1 MKIQADR
8 TRKIFYHSNL
18 LFSIRIIIALLG
30 TTLIPALM
38 GEIHAIIPLT
48 LGVIAAAISDIDAS
62 PKQRL
67 INLSLLLVCFAI
79 AAFSVELLFPYPVL
93 FLLGLI
99 LSGFSFTIIG
109 ALGQKFSVISLG
121 TLLMATYTML
131 GVGLFKDQYVLSALL
146 ILGAFW
152 YGFIAWIESIVQ
164 PIRTTHEYLNHSFK
178 TLGKFLHAKSHMF
191 DPDETDNFEIQTAEL
206 TAVNQSLIKSM
217 NESKRSLFNRLR
229 GDQGHKRVRIMLNYY
244 FVAQDIHERAASSH
258 ISYQKLSNQLKNS
271 DILFR
276 ISRILA
282 LQGKACAQIADNIK
296 YREPYK
302 HSPLFDK
309 YFKLLE
315 ESIQNADISPSLC
328 LTLQNIIKNLTE
340 IDKQFRQI
348 NQANYISQNSIHNN
362 IVEDEVS
369 SFKDAYDRIKKHLTL
384 KSSLFR
390 HSVRISLVFAVGYL
404 IILLTHLPHGY
415 WILMTGLVICQPNY
429 STTQK
434 RVLIRFAGT
443 ILGIFLGV
451 FFVYL
456 FNTLPTQI
464 FAIITS
470 AWLYFIFKNSR
481 QASATVFITLLV
493 FFSFSLTGESSWEV
507 AWSRIIATII
517 GSVGALLAV
526 FLLWPDWKYRTLPSL
541 IETANHDNANYLKQ
555 THRQYQEM
563 RIDNVDYRYAR
574 REAHENSADLSE
586 LISIMSNE
594 PKIDHDLID
603 KAFRFLT
610 LNHTF
615 ISYIATLG
623 VHRASK
629 LSPEIQTIFNNTE
642 RFIYEAL
649 YGNNIDIQQS
659 EVFCDA
665 LQEMLDTFAEYDY
678 TNIDY
683 QVILQL
689 QLMLQILPEIIETSQ
704 TIITK
709 R

>member
-30 TTLIPALM
+30 TTLIPAMM
-38 GEIHAIIPLT
+38 GEIRAIIPLT

-79 AAFSVELLFPYPVL
+79 AAFSVELLFPYPWL
-93 FLLGLI
+93 FLIGLI
-99 LSGFSFTIIG
+99 LSGFTFTIIG
-109 ALGQKFSVISLG
+109 ALGQMFSVISLG

-131 GVGLFKDQYVLSALL
+131 GVGLFKDQYVLSSLL
-146 ILGAFW
+146 LLGALW
-152 YGFIAWIESIVQ
+152 YGIIAWIESIVQ

-191 DPDETDNFEIQTAEL
+191 DPDETDNFAIQTTEL
-206 TAVNQSLIKSM
+206 TAINQSLIKSM

-244 FVAQDIHERAASSH
+244 FVAQDIHERATSSH

-282 LQGKACAQIADNIK
+282 LQGKACAQIADSIK
-296 YREPYK
+296 YRQPYN
-302 HSPLFDK
+302 HSPLFEK

-315 ESIQNADISPSLC
+315 ESIQNAEISPSLR
-328 LTLQNIIKNLTE
+328 LTLQNIMKNLSE

-348 NQANYISQNSIHNN
+348 NQVNYISQDAIDNN

-384 KSSLFR
+384 KSALFR
-390 HSVRISLVFAVGYL
+390 HSVRISLVFAIGYI

-493 FFSFSLTGESSWEV
+493 FFSFSLTGESSWDV

-541 IETANHDNANYLKQ
+541 VETANHDNANYLKQ
-555 THRQYQEM
+555 THRQYQEI

-574 REAHENSADLSE
+574 REAYDNSADLSE

-594 PKIDHDLID
+594 PKVDHDLID

-629 LSPEIQTIFNNTE
+629 LSPEIQVIFNNIE
-642 RFIYEAL
+642 HFIYDAL
-649 YGNNIDIQQS
+649 YSNNIDVEQS
-659 EVFCDA
+659 QAFCDA
-665 LQEMLDTFAEYDY
+665 LQEMLDTFNDYDY

-704 TIITK
+704 AIRTK
-709 R
+709 S

>member
-1 MKIQADR
+1 MKIQAGR

-38 GEIHAIIPLT
+38 GETRTIIPLT

-79 AAFSVELLFPYPVL
+79 AAFSVELLFPYPIL
-93 FLLGLI
+93 FLIGLI

-131 GVGLFKDQYVLSALL
+131 GVGLFKEQYVLSSLL
-146 ILGAFW
+146 VLGALW
-152 YGFIAWIESIVQ
+152 YGIIAWIESIVQ

-206 TAVNQSLIKSM
+206 TAINQSLIKSM

-244 FVAQDIHERAASSH
+244 FVAQDIHERATSSH

-282 LQGKACAQIADNIK
+282 LQGKACAQIADSIK
-296 YREPYK
+296 YRQPYN
-302 HSPLFDK
+302 HSPLFEK

-315 ESIQNADISPSLC
+315 ESIQNAEISSSLR
-328 LTLQNIIKNLTE
+328 LTLQNIMKNLSE

-348 NQANYISQNSIHNN
+348 NQVNYISQDAIDNN

-384 KSSLFR
+384 KSALFR
-390 HSVRISLVFAVGYL
+390 HSVRISLVFAIGYI

-493 FFSFSLTGESSWEV
+493 FFSFSLTGESSWDV

-541 IETANHDNANYLKQ
+541 VETANHDNANYLKQ
-555 THRQYQEM
+555 THRQYQET

-574 REAHENSADLSE
+574 REAYDNSADLSE

-594 PKIDHDLID
+594 PKVDHDLID

-629 LSPEIQTIFNNTE
+629 LSPEIQVIFNNIE
-642 RFIYEAL
+642 RFIYDAL
-649 YGNNIDIQQS
+649 YNNNIDVEQS
-659 EVFCDA
+659 QAFCDA
-665 LQEMLDTFAEYDY
+665 LQEMLDTFNDYDY

-704 TIITK
+704 AIRTK
-709 R
+709 I

>member
-1 MKIQADR
+1 MKIQTDR
-8 TRKIFYHSNL
+8 TKKIFYHSNL

-30 TTLIPALM
+30 TTLIPAFL
-38 GEIHAIIPLT
+38 GEIHATIPLT
-48 LGVIAAAISDIDAS
+48 LGVIAAAIADIDAS
-62 PKQRL
+62 PKQR
-67 INLSLLLVCFAI
+67 IVNLSLLLTCFAI
-79 AAFSVELLFPYPVL
+79 AAFSVELLFPYPGL
-93 FLLGLI
+93 FLIGLI
-99 LSGFSFTIIG
+99 LSGFFFTIIG

-131 GVGLFKDQYVLSALL
+131 GVGLFKDQYVLSCLL
-146 ILGAFW
+146 ILGALW
-152 YGFIAWIESIVQ
+152 YGLIAWIESIVQ

-178 TLGKFLHAKSHMF
+178 TLGKFLQAKSHMF
-191 DPDETDNFEIQTAEL
+191 DPDETDDFKIQTSEL
-206 TAVNQSLIKSM
+206 TTINQALIKSM

-244 FVAQDIHERAASSH
+244 FVAQDIHERATSSH
-258 ISYQKLSNQLKNS
+258 ISYQKLSHQLKNS

-276 ISRILA
+276 ISRILS
-282 LQGKACAQIADNIK
+282 LQGKACAQIADSIK
-296 YREPYK
+296 YHQPY
-302 HSPLFDK
+302 HHNHLFEK
-309 YFKLLE
+309 YFKLLD
-315 ESIQNADISPSLC
+315 ESIQNADISISLR
-328 LTLQNIIKNLTE
+328 LTLQNILKNLTE

-348 NQANYISQNSIHNN
+348 NQVNYISQDSTNNN

-384 KSSLFR
+384 KSALFR
-390 HSVRISLVFAVGYL
+390 HSVRISLVFAIGYI

-415 WILMTGLVICQPNY
+415 WILMTALVICQPNY

-443 ILGIFLGV
+443 ISGIFLGV

-493 FFSFSLTGESSWEV
+493 FFSFSLTGESSWDV

-541 IETANHDNANYLKQ
+541 VETANHDNANYLKQ
-555 THRQYQEM
+555 THRQYQES

-594 PKIDHDLID
+594 PKVDHDLID
-603 KAFRFLT
+603 QAFRFLT

-629 LSPEIQTIFNNTE
+629 LSPDIQIMFNNIE
-642 RFIYEAL
+642 HFIHDAL
-649 YGNNIDIQQS
+649 HLHTIDDVKNH
-659 EVFCDA
+659 EYCNA
-665 LQEMLDTFAEYDY
+665 LQEILDTFNDHDY

-683 QVILQL
+683 QVISQL
-689 QLMLQILPEIIETSQ
+689 QLMLQILPEIIETSNK
-704 TIITK
+704 IILK
-709 R
+709 H

>member
-30 TTLIPALM
+30 TTLIPAMM
-38 GEIHAIIPLT
+38 GEIRAIIPLT

-79 AAFSVELLFPYPVL
+79 AAFSVELLFPYPWL
-93 FLLGLI
+93 FLIGLI
-99 LSGFSFTIIG
+99 LSGFTFTIIG
-109 ALGQKFSVISLG
+109 ALGQMFSVISLG

-131 GVGLFKDQYVLSALL
+131 GVGLFKDQYVLSSLL
-146 ILGAFW
+146 LLGALW
-152 YGFIAWIESIVQ
+152 YGIIAWIESIVQ

-191 DPDETDNFEIQTAEL
+191 DPDETDNFAIQTAEL
-206 TAVNQSLIKSM
+206 TAINQSLIKSM

-244 FVAQDIHERAASSH
+244 FVAQDIHERATSSH

-282 LQGKACAQIADNIK
+282 LQGKSCAQIADSIK
-296 YREPYK
+296 YRQPYN
-302 HSPLFDK
+302 HSPLFEK

-315 ESIQNADISPSLC
+315 ESIQNAEISPSLR
-328 LTLQNIIKNLTE
+328 LTLQNIMKNLSE

-348 NQANYISQNSIHNN
+348 NQVNYISQDAIDNN

-384 KSSLFR
+384 KSALFR
-390 HSVRISLVFAVGYL
+390 HSVRISLVFAIGYI

-493 FFSFSLTGESSWEV
+493 FFSFSLTGESSWDV

-541 IETANHDNANYLKQ
+541 VETANHDNANYLKQ
-555 THRQYQEM
+555 THRQYQET

-574 REAHENSADLSE
+574 REAYDNSADLSE

-594 PKIDHDLID
+594 PKVDHDLID

-629 LSPEIQTIFNNTE
+629 LSPEIQVIFNNIE
-642 RFIYEAL
+642 RFIYDAL
-649 YGNNIDIQQS
+649 YSNNIDVEQS
-659 EVFCDA
+659 QAFCDA
-665 LQEMLDTFAEYDY
+665 LQEMLDTFNDYDY

-704 TIITK
+704 AIRTK
-709 R
+709 I

>member
-30 TTLIPALM
+30 TTLIPAMM
-38 GEIHAIIPLT
+38 GEIRAIIPLT

-79 AAFSVELLFPYPVL
+79 AAFSVELLFPYPWL
-93 FLLGLI
+93 FLIGLI
-99 LSGFSFTIIG
+99 LSGFTFTIIG
-109 ALGQKFSVISLG
+109 ALGQMFSVISLG

-131 GVGLFKDQYVLSALL
+131 GVGLFKDQYVLSSLL
-146 ILGAFW
+146 LLGALW
-152 YGFIAWIESIVQ
+152 YGIIAWIESIVQ

-191 DPDETDNFEIQTAEL
+191 DPDETDNFAIQTAEL
-206 TAVNQSLIKSM
+206 TAINQSLIKSM

-244 FVAQDIHERAASSH
+244 FVAQDIHERATSSH

-282 LQGKACAQIADNIK
+282 LQGKACAQIADSIK
-296 YREPYK
+296 YRQPYN
-302 HSPLFDK
+302 HSPLFEK

-315 ESIQNADISPSLC
+315 ESIQNAEISPSLR
-328 LTLQNIIKNLTE
+328 LTLQNIMKNLSE

-348 NQANYISQNSIHNN
+348 NQVNYISQDAIDNN

-384 KSSLFR
+384 KSALFR
-390 HSVRISLVFAVGYL
+390 HSVRISLVFAIGYI

-443 ILGIFLGV
+443 ILGILLGV

-493 FFSFSLTGESSWEV
+493 FFSFSLTGESSWDV

-541 IETANHDNANYLKQ
+541 VETANHDNANYLKQ
-555 THRQYQEM
+555 THRQYQET

-574 REAHENSADLSE
+574 REAYDNSADLSE

-594 PKIDHDLID
+594 PKVDHDLID

-629 LSPEIQTIFNNTE
+629 LSPEIRVIFNNIE
-642 RFIYEAL
+642 RFIYDAL
-649 YGNNIDIQQS
+649 YSNNIDVEQS
-659 EVFCDA
+659 QAFCDA
-665 LQEMLDTFAEYDY
+665 LQEMLDTFNDYDY

-704 TIITK
+704 AIRTK
-709 R
+709 I